1 MSKVSSQRPTKN
13 ANSDHVQRRVR
24 LMAVLGILLTSIVIG
39 GITTTLLYRSQ
50 TSILA
55 NQLFFAIELH
65 SAALQAELARLRN
78 IADQITSRTRI
89 RQELERYLRGEID
102 RQALAGFSVPKLAD
116 AMHSNHDVLGITRLD
131 PDFLPVF
138 EVGSDIERAR
148 WPSELSLNDIR
159 IGTPRDG
166 RIVLSAPIR
175 NRAMQAVGVDIIMF
189 HDERLQ
195 QIMQTFFQR
204 VDTRGG
210 IQIAT
215 LDRTEVNVF
224 YGNGDIIQPL
234 SDVSL
239 REELRAQQWRGEHQ
253 SLDDL
258 PKTRGNGMLSV
269 YYRVGDSNWVFIFF
283 ADPAEFFGSA
293 RQNAALIV
301 LTIVILALVGIF
313 ITNRAVRPLVTELSN
328 ETRNLQALLRSN
340 EELLDKIKANETQLQ
355 AVIDNA
361 PAIIYIKDRD
371 GRYLLVNSSFEQ
383 LLDLPHERIVGH
395 FDYELLP
402 DTVARANRDADMQI
416 FATRRAHSTDE
427 KVPRKNG
434 IHDYLATRFPLVDSK
449 GEIYAVCGI
458 ATDITERK
466 LAERRLT
473 LTQTTVDR
481 ANIGIYWTDARGQLL
496 YLNDNARESLQLRQ
510 SDLPHLHLS
519 DVVPSLEREDWDKQ
533 WKEIKQRGD
542 LQFQS
547 CYQRQ
552 DGSRF
557 PVEVHANHVAY
568 NEQEFYI
575 AMVHDISERMASE
588 QHLRQSAAVFDYTAE
603 AIVIT
608 DASGTIV
615 NVNGAFTRMLGYTKD
630 DVIGS
635 NPRIWK
641 SGVHETSFYTDLWH
655 TIRDPGTW
663 RGELVNRS
671 KSGRLIAAL
680 ATVSAVLDDH
690 GKAINYV
697 AIYTDISEIK
707 ASQKRLAHMAHH
719 DPLTGL
725 PNRVLFNERLQHN
738 LDRTARSSAR
748 LAVIFLDLD
757 HFKHVND
764 SLGHSHGDQ
773 LLIEVA
779 ELLSNVLRK
788 DDTIARIGGDEFV
801 ILIEEIG
808 DRGEL
813 IVIIEKLIAVF
824 DHDFVVDRSNVR
836 VTPSLGVSISPD
848 DGEDPETLLRNADA
862 AMYRAKSLGRN
873 TYQFY
878 TEELTRLAFERMNMD
893 AALRKAINKGE
904 FQLCYQP
911 QVALDG
917 KSMIGMEALVR
928 WESPELGTI
937 PPDQFIPLAE
947 DNGVI
952 LPLGEWI
959 LLEACTQAKRWFD
972 AGMLPGLLAVNISGV
987 QVRRGELADVIK
999 RVLQKTGLPPDRL
1012 ELEVTESFI
1021 MGESEQAIQVLYDLR
1036 KLGIALTVDDF
1047 GTGYSSLSYLKSL
1060 PIHRLK
1066 IDKSF
1071 IRDIPEDP
1079 NDMAITRAVIALG
1092 NSLGLQLV
1100 AEGVET
1106 EVQRKFLLD
1115 EGCDFAQGYLFY
1127 RPMSA
1132 KKIEGVLRDL
1142 LPTRKIK

>member
-24 LMAVLGILLTSIVIG
+24 LMAVLGILLTSVVIG

-50 TSILA
+50 ASILA

-78 IADQITSRTRI
+78 ISAQITSRTRI

-102 RQALAGFSVPKLAD
+102 RQALASFSVPKLAD

-131 PDFLPVF
+131 PDLLLVF
-138 EVGSDIERAR
+138 EVGMDIAPEL

-159 IGTPRDG
+159 IGTPSNG

-175 NRAMQAVGVDIIMF
+175 NRAMQTVGVDIIMF
-189 HDERLQ
+189 RDDRLQ

-204 VDTRGG
+204 VDTRGS

-215 LDRTEVNVF
+215 LDHTEVNVF
-224 YGNGDIIQPL
+224 YGNGDIIRPL
-234 SDVSL
+234 SEASL
-239 REELRAQQWRGEHQ
+239 REELGAQQWTSEYQ

-258 PKTRGNGMLSV
+258 PQTRSNGMKSV
-269 YYRVGDSNWVFIFF
+269 YYRVGNSDWTFVFT

-293 RQNAALIV
+293 RQNAALVV
-301 LTIVILALVGIF
+301 LTIMVLALVGIF
-313 ITNRAVRPLVTELSN
+313 ITNHAVRPLVTKLSN
-328 ETRNLQALLRSN
+328 ETRNLQDLLRSN

-361 PAIIYIKDRD
+361 PAVIYIKDRD

-383 LLDLPHERIVGH
+383 LLDLPHERIIDH
-395 FDYELLP
+395 FDYELFP
-402 DTVARANRDADMQI
+402 DNVARANRDADIQI
-416 FATRRAHSTDE
+416 LNTRRAHSTDE
-427 KVPRKNG
+427 KVPRKDG
-434 IHDYLATRFPLVDSK
+434 IHEYLATRFPLVDSK
-449 GEIYAVCGI
+449 GEIYAICGI

-466 LAERRLT
+466 LVERRLT

-496 YLNDNARESLQLRQ
+496 YLNDTARESLQLRQ
-510 SDLPHLHLS
+510 SDLPHIHLS

-533 WKEIKQRGD
+533 WKEIKQHGG

-552 DGSRF
+552 DGSHF
-557 PVEVHANHVAY
+557 PVEVHANHVVY

-608 DASGTIV
+608 DTSGTIL

-630 DVIGS
+630 EVVGG

-641 SGVHETSFYTDLWH
+641 SGVHETSFYMDLWH
-655 TIRDPGTW
+655 TIQNTGTW
-663 RGELVNRS
+663 RGELVNRG
-671 KSGRLIAAL
+671 KSGKLIAAL
-680 ATVSAVLDDH
+680 TTVSAVNDDH
-690 GKAINYV
+690 GDVSNYV

-707 ASQKRLAHMAHH
+707 ESQQRLAHMAHH
-719 DPLTGL
+719 DPLTDL
-725 PNRVLFNERLQHN
+725 PNRLLFNERLQHS

-764 SLGHSHGDQ
+764 SLGHSHGDE

-779 ELLSNVLRK
+779 ELLNSVLRK
-788 DDTIARIGGDEFV
+788 DDTIARIGGDEFA
-801 ILIEEIG
+801 ILIEDIG
-808 DRGEL
+808 NRGEL
-813 IVIIEKLIAVF
+813 VAIIEKIIAAF
-824 DHDFVVDRSNVR
+824 ERDFVLGQSNIR

-893 AALRKAINKGE
+893 AALRKAIDKGE

-911 QVALDG
+911 QFALDDERI
-917 KSMIGMEALVR
+917 IGMEVLTR
-928 WESPELGTI
+928 WESPELGMV

-959 LLEACTQAKRWFD
+959 LLEACTQAKRWHD
-972 AGMLPGLLAVNISGV
+972 AGILPGLLAVNISGV
-987 QVRRGELADVIK
+987 QIRRGKLANVIK
-999 RVLQKTGLPPDRL
+999 RILQKTGLPADRL

-1021 MGESEQAIQVLYDLR
+1021 MGESEQAIQVLYELR

-1106 EVQRKFLLD
+1106 EVQRDFLLT
-1115 EGCDFAQGYLFY
+1115 EGCDFAQGYLFH
-1127 RPMSA
+1127 RPMNVEDV
-1132 KKIEGVLRDL
+1132 EGVLRESM
-1142 LPTRKIK
+1142 PKRKIN